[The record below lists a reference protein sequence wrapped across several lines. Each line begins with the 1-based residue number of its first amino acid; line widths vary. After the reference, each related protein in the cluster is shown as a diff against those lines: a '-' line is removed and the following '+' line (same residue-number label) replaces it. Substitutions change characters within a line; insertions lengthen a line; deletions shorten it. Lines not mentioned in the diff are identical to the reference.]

1 MTDGKNFFDQ
11 PVKSYIKTYE
21 NIWRIE
27 TGQEDNYTT
36 GCLLNCSYFNKLYKM
51 MVIDSRKQQALDADP
66 KAVQQTN
73 FTGNINRPEDA
84 TKFFIIGEV
93 KETILHF
100 SEGIVELMWFYFVLM
115 QYQYKLTQ
123 YIFFSYF
130 I

>member
-1 MTDGKNFFDQ
+1 MIDGKKIFDQ
-11 PVKSYIKTYE
+11 PVKTYIKTYE

-27 TGQEDNYTT
+27 TGQEDDYTT

-73 FTGNINRPEDA
+73 FTGNRPEDA

-93 KETILHF
+93 KETILYF